1 MRRDHRTAEVKV
13 YKWRS
18 VEIQPNS
25 FCAVKERNVVLI
37 FQDCRDKPEL
47 NVKRASVLL

>member
-1 MRRDHRTAEVKV
+1 MRRDHRTAKVTV

-25 FCAVKERNVVLI
+25 FCAVKERNVV
-37 FQDCRDKPEL
+37 DSRDKAEL
-47 NVKRASVLL
+47 DVKRASVLL